1 MEMWLKHCH
10 TPPPPLL
17 CVRCI
22 NYGDEGFQAEGC
34 WVFGITVSRGECKQ
48 PHCCSEWRNV
58 PNRAALFLWCA
69 PGTLYSCSCS
79 VSAAHEIYRCLVGIT
94 EDTKSACW
102 GLVKKK
108 NKKNEQQP
116 TTKNKSQQK
125 RAILLVKTKPQIPS
139 WCRRLGM
146 ESASFSVNKPSK
158 PHFIQTSGVWW
169 VAPSSKYWQISKD
182 AENSQSVACYEAL
195 SASPAERDGYPLVG
209 VLCLLSVLS
218 TCLDWNQVSRLKPG
232 FYFLGT
238 HVSGMVSKLQLPG

>member
-1 MEMWLKHCH
+1 MEECAQQSCLISLVCSGN
-10 TPPPPLL
+10 PLQL
-17 CVRCI
+17 LLFCQCSSWNI
-22 NYGDEGFQAEGC
+22 Q
-34 WVFGITVSRGECKQ
+34 VFGGDHRWYQI
-48 PHCCSEWRNV
+48 
-58 PNRAALFLWCA
+58 
-69 PGTLYSCSCS
+69 
-79 VSAAHEIYRCLVGIT
+79 CLLGF
-94 EDTKSACW
+94 S
-102 GLVKKK
+102 KKK
-108 NKKNEQQP
+108 KKQNEQQP